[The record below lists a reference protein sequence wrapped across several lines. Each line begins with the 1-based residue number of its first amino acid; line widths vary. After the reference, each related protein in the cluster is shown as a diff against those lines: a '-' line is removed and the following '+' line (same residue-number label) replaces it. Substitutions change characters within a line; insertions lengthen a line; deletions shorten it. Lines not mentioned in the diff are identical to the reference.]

1 MPMRR
6 TTLILMLFLLAVP
19 AATQLFPAQAQA
31 SRNQESLFQDD
42 AGLVFTTAAK
52 RDRTLDEM
60 QSLGVDVIRLN
71 VIWNKYAPSP
81 QKKTRPSFDPTDPN
95 AYPALSEVDAV
106 VNGAAARGIA
116 VQLTPTVPGPAWAS

>member
-6 TTLILMLFLLAVP
+6 TTLISTLMLLAVP
-19 AATQLFPAQAQA
+19 AVTQLLPAEAQA
-31 SRNQESLFQDD
+31 SRSQESLFQDD

-60 QSLGVDVIRLN
+60 KALGVDVVRLN
-71 VIWNKYAPSP
+71 VIWNRYAPSP

-95 AYPALSEVDAV
+95 AYSA
-106 VNGAAARGIA
+106 
-116 VQLTPTVPGPAWAS
+116 